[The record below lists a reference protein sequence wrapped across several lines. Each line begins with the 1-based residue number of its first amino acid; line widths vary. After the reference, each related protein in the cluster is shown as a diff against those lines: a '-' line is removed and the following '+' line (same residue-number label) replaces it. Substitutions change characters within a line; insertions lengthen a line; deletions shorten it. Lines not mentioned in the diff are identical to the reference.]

1 VAATHIT
8 STNVSGPPG
17 TGVAWTNN
25 VRGIK
30 WSGLMLLQG
39 IGPWGIPNAV
49 TDRAWISVSSA
60 ADQFSACLA
69 NLTQIIRDCGVDA
82 PWVDPE
88 AENVLN
94 QCKIIWLHLNDI
106 GDFQAIATRW
116 GERFG
121 TVDFHT
127 HEWRTLQPGEDGPI
141 MGGRYVHPIVGGA
154 KVEIDVLLAADD
166 IYAPTQKIANQYFP
180 VELTRTPTGWTAAQS
195 SETPLPVVPEETTE
209 AISSQV
215 IVQTNGILAFAHY
228 LDEDWV
234 GGGIHET
241 LWLGRLRY
249 GLDFLGPAI
258 YWPTIYVYERR
269 EWPENIYAH
278 ARKTMMLATEVYLN
292 LYISGFDAFGQLTG
306 FNVVDRYPDE
316 TVVVEISS
324 IAYGL
329 YAQFRPPPTFQGLAW
344 FDYTVTGPS
353 GTSRPQRFCVE
364 VL

>member
-1 VAATHIT
+1 MAATHIT

-154 KVEIDVLLAADD
+154 KVEIDVLLGDLDYRLAHKNTDL
-166 IYAPTQKIANQYFP
+166 THLIAQ
-180 VELTRTPTGWTAAQS
+180 LQRGATGWTS
-195 SETPLPVVPEETTE
+195 VDGSEEIVVIGEEDHENQEEWDIEGTKP
-209 AISSQV
+209 I
-215 IVQTNGILAFAHY
+215 GILQWTHWW
-228 LDEDWV
+228 DS
-234 GGGIHET
+234 GGK
-241 LWLGRLRY
+241 WLGRVRY
-249 GLDFLGPAI
+249 GLDYPAE
-258 YWPTIYVYERR
+258 TV
-269 EWPENIYAH
+269 YAH
-278 ARKTMMLATEVYLN
+278 QRRSTVARGGVV
-292 LYISGFDAFGQLTG
+292 ICHVSGFDVDGQLTG
-306 FNVVDRYPDE
+306 FSVVDRYPDE
-316 TVVVEISS
+316 SVVAGVSTL
-324 IAYGL
+324 AYGL
-329 YAQFRPPPTFQGLAW
+329 YAQFRPPPTFSGLAW

-353 GTSRPQRFCVE
+353 GVSRPQRYLIE
-364 VL
+364 VTNP